1 MISTSLR
8 RSKFVWASAAFL
20 LFSGPARAADPKPD
34 AASAPAEADKTTVDL
49 VNYFL
54 KVDLPDANPKL
65 IDPFLAV
72 KTETLPQKLRGK
84 AAAKQLEITALLRLH
99 AVKKKGIFV
108 QPTEG
113 CSEKDFVK
121 PLKMMGYM
129 MGYQVVDEDELK
141 YVMDKTKC
149 TEIDLGCRFSM
160 LIFFEKK
167 KDRVVK
173 FLAQDPIMAIV
184 AESHGGGTTKFFHMN
199 YTCMH

>member
-1 MISTSLR
+1 MNYNKHMIIL
-8 RSKFVWASAAFL
+8 FAAL
-20 LFSGPARAADPKPD
+20 LLASGPARAADPKPD
-34 AASAPAEADKTTVDL
+34 VASASAPAEADKSTVDL

-84 AAAKQLEITALLRLH
+84 AAAKQVEITALLRLH

-121 PLKMMGYM
+121 PMKMMGYM
-129 MGYQVVDEDELK
+129 MGYEVVNEDELK
-141 YVMDKTKC
+141 YIMDKTKC

-173 FLAQDPIMAIV
+173 FLSADPIMALV
-184 AESHGGGTTKFFHMN
+184 AESHGSGGTTKFFGMN